1 MAEAAAPETA
11 ETRVRSGLRERT
23 KARTR
28 QELIDAAFTLFAE
41 RGFEAC
47 TVDEIAEAADVS
59 PRTFFRYF
67 PVKEDVALARL
78 EDESALIVEHL
89 ARRPA
94 SESPLTAL
102 REALR
107 EPLDRLKGEQQL
119 CGIMKMVE
127 SCPSLV
133 ARQMA
138 LRADKEERLAVVLAA
153 RMGVDAAADP
163 RPRLIATTF
172 MAAVGQAYRTW
183 IEDGMPDDLDA
194 RIDTLTELLRGG
206 LEG

>member
-89 ARRPA
+89 ARRPP

-107 EPLDRLKGEQQL
+107 EPLDRLKCEQQL

-153 RMGVDAAADP
+153 RMGVDASADP